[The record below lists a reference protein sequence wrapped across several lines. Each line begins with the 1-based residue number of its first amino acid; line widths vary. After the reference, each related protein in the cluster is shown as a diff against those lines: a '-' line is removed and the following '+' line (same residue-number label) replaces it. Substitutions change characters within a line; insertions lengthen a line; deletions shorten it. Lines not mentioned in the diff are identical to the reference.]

1 MEFLDVL
8 MQTVIKSKDI
18 PKAQVERYVSPILE
32 IFIASAL
39 SKILDKKIEL
49 IMPEFPIK
57 KEENN
62 QSTNIDYL
70 LTSEDEIIFL
80 ELKTDTTSSN
90 DGQMKVYEKLRS
102 RDSLGE
108 DLHNDF
114 EEIKNNSSKKKKYE
128 THQALIKDKLNNLK
142 KLHKLKIVYLIP
154 KQLKESIKFNTENK
168 TVITFEDLYNHRD
181 IEHDFS
187 SEWGKIT
194 TYLKAL
200 DSN

>member
-1 MEFLDVL
+1 MEFLNVL

-49 IMPEFPIK
+49 VMPEFPIK
-57 KEENN
+57 KEKNN

-70 LTSEDEIIFL
+70 LMSEDEIIFV

-108 DLHNDF
+108 DLYNDF
-114 EEIKNNSSKKKKYE
+114 EEIKKNSSKKKKYE
-128 THQALIKDKLNNLK
+128 TLQESIKDKLDNLK

-154 KQLKESIKFNTENK
+154 KQLKEHEKFDNDNK
-168 TVITFEDLYNHRD
+168 TVLTFEDLYNHRD
-181 IEHDFS
+181 IEHDFYN
-187 SEWGKIT
+187 EWEIIT

-200 DSN
+200 DRN